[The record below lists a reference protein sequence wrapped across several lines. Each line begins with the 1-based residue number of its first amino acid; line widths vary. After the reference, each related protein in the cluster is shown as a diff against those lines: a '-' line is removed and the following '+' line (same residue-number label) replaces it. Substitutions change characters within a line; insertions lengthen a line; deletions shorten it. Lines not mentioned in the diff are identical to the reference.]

1 MVRILLLNPN
11 KYGRGIT
18 SIWIPSH
25 SAVLKSRGHEVRLF
39 DCTFYK
45 DWTVN
50 ETDFNTANQQYK
62 PSGYSEFIKLKTS
75 DVRKDLSDTIKSFE
89 PDIIFWS
96 AISSHL
102 HSEGEYVNIQY
113 GHELI
118 KDMPV
123 KAIKIAGGLQPTA
136 IPLEV
141 SKRFPAIDYFIR
153 GESEFVL
160 SELADNLKNKE
171 KFLST
176 RGLCYRKGK
185 QLVINPRQDIISDM
199 DTIPLY
205 DYSLFEYQVFFRP
218 YNGKIV
224 RAVDYELS
232 RGCVYSCDYCVET
245 IIQKYYGFSE
255 NKNGV
260 LCNASNYLRNKSA
273 KRAFQELK
281 TLNKKYKINLI
292 RCQDANFLT
301 IKREVLEELADMI
314 SSSDLDIR
322 LYIETRPEGINPSS
336 VKLLK
341 KLRVDGVG
349 MGIEISIESFR
360 KNSLNR
366 FASQEAII
374 DAFKLL
380 KEAGIKRTAYN
391 ILGLPGETEE
401 MIHETIRFNKLLNP
415 DNISVTF
422 FSPFFGTGQQVKAKE
437 TKDFDEYEYDL
448 DQGLRSLSKSV
459 VLSRRLLEFY
469 KKNFVKFAREG
480 LDKCDELKKKEGL
493 K

>member
-118 KDMPV
+118 KDMPA

-176 RGLCYRKGK
+176 KGLCYRKGK

-205 DYSLFEYQVFFRP
+205 DYSLFEDQVFFRP

-322 LYIETRPEGINPSS
+322 IYIETRPEGINPSS

-374 DAFKLL
+374 NAFKLL

-437 TKDFDEYEYDL
+437 TKDFNEYEYDL